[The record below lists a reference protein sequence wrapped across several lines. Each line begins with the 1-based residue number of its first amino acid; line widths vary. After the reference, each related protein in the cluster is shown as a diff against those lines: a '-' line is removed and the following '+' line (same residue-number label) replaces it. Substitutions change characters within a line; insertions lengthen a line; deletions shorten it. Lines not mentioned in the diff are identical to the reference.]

1 MPWDKSAPMYTC
13 GMLADSRM
21 KLRVAE
27 TAGEVPDALPWF
39 KQYREEYMR
48 MLRFSEH
55 ETFDHP
61 VACKLSQP
69 LSCLVLLNMFVCSSN
84 VQYKMVWQLSGPFV

>member
-1 MPWDKSAPMYTC
+1 MP
-13 GMLADSRM
+13 ADSEL
-21 KLRVAE
+21 KLAE
-27 TAGEVPDALPWF
+27 IAGEMPDALPWF

-61 VACKLSQP
+61 VACELSQP
-69 LSCLVLLNMFVCSSN
+69 LPCPACIVARACNRYLNMFPLSSR
-84 VQYKMVWQLSGPFV
+84 LHAI